1 MYGVCWGWCVNVYQ
15 LEIFSAKPITL
26 PPDDADAVHFKFSRV
41 NIDFEHA
48 AGIGIEP
55 GLWCVQQL
63 YSTTLTW
70 YCGEQIAVSQHPQ
83 QTIMQHC
90 STAVCWYRAQSFII
104 CKLSNCIFLS
114 VARAVHHSSTDN
126 QCRDEIWRRLFENN
140 PFSGC
145 FLLLYDEAD
154 SKDLFAKQIN
164 ANYVILNTTMKLIWK

>member
-26 PPDDADAVHFKFSRV
+26 PPTTLTRSILNFLESTLTLNMRLVLALSR
-41 NIDFEHA
+41 
-48 AGIGIEP
+48 GSG
-55 GLWCVQQL
+55 VQQL

-104 CKLSNCIFLS
+104 CKLSNCIFLLCLCS
-114 VARAVHHSSTDN
+114 VARAVHHSWLTSNVETKSSEGYSKIN
-126 QCRDEIWRRLFENN
+126 LFLVVFYSFMMRLIQKT
-140 PFSGC
+140 C
-145 FLLLYDEAD
+145 LR
-154 SKDLFAKQIN
+154 SKL
-164 ANYVILNTTMKLIWK
+164 MLITWF

>member
-26 PPDDADAVHFKFSRV
+26 PPTTLLTVHFKFSRV

-104 CKLSNCIFLS
+104 CKLSNCIFLHCLCS
-114 VARAVHHSSTDN
+114 VARAVHHSWLTSNVETKSGEGYSKIN
-126 QCRDEIWRRLFENN
+126 LFLVVFYSFMMRLIQKT
-140 PFSGC
+140 C
-145 FLLLYDEAD
+145 LR
-154 SKDLFAKQIN
+154 SKL
-164 ANYVILNTTMKLIWK
+164 MLITWF